1 MRFKDKVVV
10 ITGGNSGIGKAAAIQ
25 FAKEGAKVMIADL
38 SEKMGDDLVEEI
50 EKSGG
55 EASFI
60 RVNVTDFDDVERM
73 FEQTLLRMGKVD
85 VIVNSAGVLG
95 PRMRTEKYPM
105 EAFDKVIDVNVKGLW
120 YCMQVALKHFMEK
133 KSGNIVNIASVAGH
147 VGMSGHIAYCAS
159 KHAVMGMT
167 KTTGIEFA
175 KHGIRVNAVCPGFTV
190 TPMLEGSEV
199 DDTYLE
205 ALQNA
210 TPMKRFGKPE
220 EIATAILYLASDESS
235 YMTGQCMVLDGGLIS
250 Q

>member
-73 FEQTLLRMGKVD
+73 FEQTLLRMGSVD

-95 PRMRTEKYPM
+95 PRMRTDKYPM

-147 VGMSGHIAYCAS
+147 VGMSGHIAYC
-159 KHAVMGMT
+159 V
-167 KTTGIEFA
+167 
-175 KHGIRVNAVCPGFTV
+175 
-190 TPMLEGSEV
+190 
-199 DDTYLE
+199 
-205 ALQNA
+205 QN
-210 TPMKRFGKPE
+210 T
-220 EIATAILYLASDESS
+220 L
-235 YMTGQCMVLDGGLIS
+235 
-250 Q
+250 